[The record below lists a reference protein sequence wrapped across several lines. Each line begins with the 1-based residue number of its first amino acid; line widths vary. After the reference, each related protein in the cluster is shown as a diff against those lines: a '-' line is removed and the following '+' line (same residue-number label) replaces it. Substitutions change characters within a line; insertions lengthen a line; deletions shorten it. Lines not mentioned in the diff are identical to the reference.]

1 MLFVVPQSHMCV
13 RMCVYALHAVFF
25 SLFKHTYCARVCVLL
40 LHSHLKSERARHFRP
55 VLQSGVSQA
64 PASTSA
70 ESSNRVVRVCD
81 LRADAALRVVVI
93 ALLIYECP
101 WHCASVTVYTQR
113 SLSLTIYMDRL
124 STAVGL
130 LKSTPDERGFV
141 HFYAPLCP
149 FSSAFITM
157 RSRANLLMETLR
169 PLHSHG
175 VCVCVCVQQIE
186 TFDVGF
192 GGTGSWRPR
201 VKNIGTRTS
210 DLKFIV
216 SFEVLLGMCMCMCIR
231 TEIPLYQM
239 YKMFFFCV
247 RTIYAIF

>member
-1 MLFVVPQSHMCV
+1 MPM
-13 RMCVYALHAVFF
+13 AL
-25 SLFKHTYCARVCVLL
+25 CER
-40 LHSHLKSERARHFRP
+40 HSVH
-55 VLQSGVSQA
+55 
-64 PASTSA
+64 SA
-70 ESSNRVVRVCD
+70 
-81 LRADAALRVVVI
+81 
-93 ALLIYECP
+93 
-101 WHCASVTVYTQR
+101 
-113 SLSLTIYMDRL
+113 LSLYIYMDRL

-210 DLKFIV
+210 DVKFIV
-216 SFEVLLGMCMCMCIR
+216 SFEVLLGVHVVCVSALKYHCTRCTKCFFLCALFTLYSRI
-231 TEIPLYQM
+231 TFIILNEI
-239 YKMFFFCV
+239 C
-247 RTIYAIF
+247 